1 MSKKRL
7 FAAVLVTVLAAL
19 AVSSFSVFAQD
30 TDDPTP
36 PFGMMG
42 HHGGMMGGM
51 HGMMGGMMGSDDH
64 TMLAGAAE
72 LLDMTVDEL
81 YDALHSGTSL
91 QDLAKEK
98 DVNVDNLTDA
108 MLDGMK
114 AHLAEAVEAGYITQE
129 QADEHLAWMSE
140 NLTEMPMF
148 NGTAGGMMGMMG
160 HMHGG
165 TGHGMGR
172 WR

>member
-1 MSKKRL
+1 MPKKHL
-7 FAAVLVTVLAAL
+7 LSIMIAVVLVVL
-19 AVSSFSVFAQD
+19 AVSSFSVYAQD
-30 TDDPTP
+30 TDDHTP

-51 HGMMGGMMGSDDH
+51 RGMMWHDDDH

-72 LLDMTVDEL
+72 LLEMTVDEL

-98 DVNVDNLTDA
+98 DVNLDNLTNA
-108 MLDGMK
+108 MLEGMK
-114 AHLAEAVEAGYITQE
+114 THMAEAVEAGYITQD

-160 HMHGG
+160 QMHGG
-165 TGHGMGR
+165 MGRGMGR
-172 WR
+172 GH